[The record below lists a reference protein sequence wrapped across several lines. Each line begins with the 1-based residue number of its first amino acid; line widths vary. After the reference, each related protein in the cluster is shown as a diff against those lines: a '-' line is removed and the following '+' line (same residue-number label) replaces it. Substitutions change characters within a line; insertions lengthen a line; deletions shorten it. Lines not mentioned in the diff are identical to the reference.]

1 MQNVV
6 RRQQEQIS
14 VQQQIIDTLEQ
25 QLKRQGERIEQL
37 EAELRAQ
44 KKLKGKPKIRASRL
58 NESKTESAEGEE
70 KKRPGSGK
78 RSKKLG
84 FGCYEEKIIQPEE
97 IPENAKFNGYR
108 DYDVQ
113 ELTLECQH
121 IRFRLAEY
129 ITEAGNTI
137 VGELPSEYRY
147 GHYGPLLVGYILYQ
161 HYQCRVT
168 QPLLHEQL
176 SEWGVEISKGQLHSL
191 LCEHKASFH
200 TEQQQVLKVGI
211 ETARY
216 IQTDDTGARHQ
227 GKNGYC
233 TVIGNQWFTYFRSS
247 DRKSRQSFLETLQ
260 GESRLYV
267 LNEYAHDYLNSYGL
281 PVKDWEKL
289 TFSAQ
294 VLAREQSEWSV
305 YLKDLGIVGKQVSR
319 LVTEAALLGGA
330 IEQGVDIHLQILSDG
345 APQFN
350 VLVHALCWIHAE
362 RALRR
367 LSGETPQQTQNI
379 EQMQQLLWEY
389 YQQLKVYQQN
399 PDIALKLQL
408 EQDFDQLFGR
418 CFLNHSDLNKVL
430 NQFRARKDE
439 LLRMLDCPQLPLHN
453 NGSESDIREYVTLRK
468 VSGGTRSE
476 AGRRARDTF
485 LGLKKTCRKLG
496 ISFWRFLISRLR
508 GDGQIPP
515 LPDLIRSLSST
526 PPLESI
532 PT

>member
-1 MQNVV
+1 MSPTRSPPKNYQPVFCSEVERLQDVV

-58 NESKTESAEGEE
+58 NQSKTESAEGEE

-121 IRFRLAEY
+121 IRFRLTEY

-168 QPLLHEQL
+168 QPLLYEQL

-200 TEQQQVLKVGI
+200 TEQ
-211 ETARY
+211 
-216 IQTDDTGARHQ
+216 
-227 GKNGYC
+227 
-233 TVIGNQWFTYFRSS
+233 
-247 DRKSRQSFLETLQ
+247 
-260 GESRLYV
+260 
-267 LNEYAHDYLNSYGL
+267 
-281 PVKDWEKL
+281 
-289 TFSAQ
+289 
-294 VLAREQSEWSV
+294 
-305 YLKDLGIVGKQVSR
+305 
-319 LVTEAALLGGA
+319 
-330 IEQGVDIHLQILSDG
+330 
-345 APQFN
+345 
-350 VLVHALCWIHAE
+350 
-362 RALRR
+362 
-367 LSGETPQQTQNI
+367 
-379 EQMQQLLWEY
+379 
-389 YQQLKVYQQN
+389 
-399 PDIALKLQL
+399 
-408 EQDFDQLFGR
+408 
-418 CFLNHSDLNKVL
+418 
-430 NQFRARKDE
+430 
-439 LLRMLDCPQLPLHN
+439 
-453 NGSESDIREYVTLRK
+453 
-468 VSGGTRSE
+468 
-476 AGRRARDTF
+476 
-485 LGLKKTCRKLG
+485 
-496 ISFWRFLISRLR
+496 
-508 GDGQIPP
+508 
-515 LPDLIRSLSST
+515 
-526 PPLESI
+526 
-532 PT
+532 